1 MRHFWF
7 FFVPPRFQMC
17 TYNIAGHTVGLLNW
31 LWLNSIRSWEHV
43 MSQWSQTKLKFLS
56 RMSTFLCGFVSPPSP
71 GFLELRADPAIEYRA
86 VSSFVFQRFQPS
98 QPVSATGTRWIFSEH
113 PLKWPFLLIYGELLF
128 NVFIALL
135 FTFEI
140 IWRLFVLTFRFISFI
155 FFKKSWSLCNRN
167 SW

>member
-1 MRHFWF
+1 MI

-56 RMSTFLCGFVSPPSP
+56 RMSTFLCGFLSPPSP
-71 GFLELRADPAIEYRA
+71 GFSVLASL
-86 VSSFVFQRFQPS
+86 
-98 QPVSATGTRWIFSEH
+98 VSATGTRWIFSEH
-113 PLKWPFLLIYGELLF
+113 PLKWPFLLIYGELLL

-155 FFKKSWSLCNRN
+155 FF
-167 SW
+167 